1 MANQFLRSM
10 AQITWSG
17 TRRCLLGSHCMKLP
31 LGISVSYCSGPVKW
45 TSMQAYAIQGQLI
58 DSWAQ
63 CLFKVSD

>member
-1 MANQFLRSM
+1 
-10 AQITWSG
+10 
-17 TRRCLLGSHCMKLP
+17 MKLP